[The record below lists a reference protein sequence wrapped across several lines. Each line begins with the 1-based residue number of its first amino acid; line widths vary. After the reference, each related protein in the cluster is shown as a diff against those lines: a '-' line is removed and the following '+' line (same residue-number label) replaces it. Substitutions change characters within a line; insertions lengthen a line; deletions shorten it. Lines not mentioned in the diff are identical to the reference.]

1 MDYCECAGG
10 GVLYDCAGVAGDVE
24 VNVTKDG
31 GEVTITKQERLE
43 HYYRII
49 KQGLCSYSDANE
61 FWAIYYPDD
70 PQPMFGPQADMRR
83 RVPPAAEV
91 AGGWTDKCE
100 CGSGSNQR
108 GAGHSRWCQLHSVYK
123 EGVCHD

>member
-83 RVPPAAEV
+83 RPMAKVSV
-91 AGGWTDKCE
+91 CE